1 MEIIK
6 TNMIHIL
13 YFVVQVREICYKN
26 VCQLDQK
33 ETTHLLKAA
42 SWDLILIC

>member
-1 MEIIK
+1 MEINK
-6 TNMIHIL
+6 NKHDTHM

-42 SWDLILIC
+42 S